1 MLPHELEPIIADV
14 KEFLGKDVKLGI
26 HAHND
31 SGVANAIALEALR
44 NGVTMIQGTMNG
56 FGERCGNS
64 DLTTILPVLKLK
76 MGIDCISDESL
87 KNLTKV
93 SHYINEMANL
103 PGNDDQP
110 FVGRYAFS
118 HKGGVHISAMR
129 KDEKTYEHIN
139 PEIVGNMRNI
149 KISDLSGRSSVLH
162 MAKKFGINLPE
173 NNPKVGAI
181 LKVIKDKENQGYT
194 YEGAEGSLEIIIK
207 SMDMN
212 IEDPNYYRNKF
223 FELEGFRVLTEM
235 YKENLI
241 SEATIKVKVEGREYH
256 TAAEGNGPVNA
267 LDNALKKALIHFYP
281 SLEEIDLSDF
291 KVRII
296 NQAGTASIVRVLA
309 ETHDDENSWG
319 TIGAHENIIVA
330 SWDAIVDSYIYK
342 LLKKERNW

>member
-1 MLPHELEPIIADV
+1 
-14 KEFLGKDVKLGI
+14 
-26 HAHND
+26 
-31 SGVANAIALEALR
+31 
-44 NGVTMIQGTMNG
+44 
-56 FGERCGNS
+56 
-64 DLTTILPVLKLK
+64 
-76 MGIDCISDESL
+76 
-87 KNLTKV
+87 
-93 SHYINEMANL
+93 
-103 PGNDDQP
+103 
-110 FVGRYAFS
+110 
-118 HKGGVHISAMR
+118 
-129 KDEKTYEHIN
+129 
-139 PEIVGNMRNI
+139 
-149 KISDLSGRSSVLH
+149 
-162 MAKKFGINLPE
+162 
-173 NNPKVGAI
+173 
-181 LKVIKDKENQGYT
+181 
-194 YEGAEGSLEIIIK
+194 
-207 SMDMN
+207 MN